1 MRNSRFIASAV
12 LALSVSGCVSSSEP
26 MFSSR
31 GAAPKQVSVLNTTNE
46 IQMQEQTNALNK
58 MTCDI
63 IRKSTVN
70 GAAVAGCGLVL
81 LSPGNAKNCVTGAL
95 AGGVVGTAVGAA
107 QGKKQAAKRVE
118 LVSPSA
124 LFHSIRKV
132 NDRMDVV
139 SRDLPQLLKQQ
150 DAELASLNAKMTSG
164 QITEDQ
170 FAHRFQVI
178 KANRVQL
185 AEALSLSAAQ
195 ANEAHRNL
203 QSAQAKGQTG
213 LDWHLSVTKILH
225 ETRHLRALPSH
236 FFKRNFCFPSIRP
249 SIGAADCL

>member
-1 MRNSRFIASAV
+1 MRTSRFIASAL

-31 GAAPKQVSVLNTTNE
+31 GAAPEQVSDLNATNE

-58 MTCDI
+58 MTRNI

-70 GAAVAGCGLVL
+70 GAAVGAVAGCGLVL

-95 AGGVVGTAVGAA
+95 AGGVVGAAVGAA

-132 NDRMDVV
+132 DDRMDVV

-170 FAHRFQVI
+170 FAHHFQLI

-213 LDWHLSVTKILH
+213 LDWHLSATKNLAQDATSARSAISL
-225 ETRHLRALPSH
+225 
-236 FFKRNFCFPSIRP
+236 F
-249 SIGAADCL
+249 